1 MTKADAN
8 AYAAK
13 LNISY
18 KSTIAWAGASF
29 IPGIGPYISAVGVAS
44 TLESQKRAKQ
54 ILKLTKKGKKVHVA
68 IQSGM
73 ISVKEWY
80 GKASSIK
87 TSMPKS
93 STKKRGGI
101 TTKITTKVNKKQ
113 GKYLLIRRFYMDKR
127 KYFILLVPAIIIFV
141 ALLFLLPEE
150 NKVYSLFVPIVF
162 WIVYYGLKG
171 KTKLDQKNR

>member
-29 IPGIGPYISAVGVAS
+29 IPGIGPYISVVGVAS

-68 IQSGM
+68 I
-73 ISVKEWY
+73 
-80 GKASSIK
+80 
-87 TSMPKS
+87 
-93 STKKRGGI
+93 
-101 TTKITTKVNKKQ
+101 
-113 GKYLLIRRFYMDKR
+113 
-127 KYFILLVPAIIIFV
+127 
-141 ALLFLLPEE
+141 
-150 NKVYSLFVPIVF
+150 
-162 WIVYYGLKG
+162 
-171 KTKLDQKNR
+171 